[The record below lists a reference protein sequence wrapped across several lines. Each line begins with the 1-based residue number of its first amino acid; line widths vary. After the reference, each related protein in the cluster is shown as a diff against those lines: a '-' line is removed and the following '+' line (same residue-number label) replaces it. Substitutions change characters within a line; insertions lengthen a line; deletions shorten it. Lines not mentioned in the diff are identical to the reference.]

1 VATTDKSKLLL
12 VDFENVQKVAL
23 TELDSNYR
31 VVIFVGASQKNL
43 PFDLVTV
50 AQQLG
55 NRVEWQKVAGE
66 GRNALDFFIACEL
79 GRVMD
84 RSPQPECTV
93 LSNDKGF
100 DPLLKHL
107 TATGMKCRRIS
118 SLHELRRATAAPLP
132 ETAHARHAPAATPSE
147 TPHVRRVTELLGK
160 LEKKAR
166 PRRLRT
172 LAQSIAAMYQNRLT
186 KQQVDGVISAMLAN
200 RLITESE
207 GKITY
212 EF

>member
-1 VATTDKSKLLL
+1 MTRPEKLRLLL

-23 TELDSNYR
+23 TELDSSYG

-66 GRNALDFFIACEL
+66 GRNALDFFIAFEL
-79 GRVMD
+79 GRVLE
-84 RSPQPECTV
+84 RTRGTECTV

-100 DPLLKHL
+100 DPLLRHL
-107 TATGMKCRRIS
+107 NSVGMKCRRIS
-118 SLHELRRATAAPLP
+118 SLHELRRTAA
-132 ETAHARHAPAATPSE
+132 AAPAEAPHVRHVAAAATSE

-172 LAQSIAAMYQNRLT
+172 LGQSIAAMYQNKLT

-200 RLITESE
+200 RLITESDGE
-207 GKITY
+207 ITY

>member
-1 VATTDKSKLLL
+1 VTTADKSKLLL
-12 VDFENVQKVAL
+12 VDYENVQRVAL
-23 TELDSNYR
+23 TELDSSYR

-50 AQQLG
+50 AQRLG
-55 NRVEWQKVAGE
+55 DRVEWQKVSGE

-79 GRVMD
+79 GRVLE
-84 RSPQPECTV
+84 RNPKPECTV
-93 LSNDKGF
+93 LSNDRGF

-107 TATGMKCRRIS
+107 NLLGLRCRRINN
-118 SLHELRRATAAPLP
+118 LQELRHAVAAPSETPHVRRVTAA
-132 ETAHARHAPAATPSE
+132 APSE

-172 LAQSIAAMYQNRLT
+172 LAQSIAAMYQNKLS